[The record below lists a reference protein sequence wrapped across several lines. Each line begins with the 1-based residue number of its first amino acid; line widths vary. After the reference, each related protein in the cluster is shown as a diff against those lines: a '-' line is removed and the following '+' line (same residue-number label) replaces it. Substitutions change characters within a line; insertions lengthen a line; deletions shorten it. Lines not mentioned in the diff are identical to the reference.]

1 MSKLENISALLVAT
15 NSAFTKEAAFTTKTT
30 RAELI
35 RMLQATDF
43 AVSEALEVAENY
55 VKVSDQLFEDKE
67 KLSAEVQ
74 ELNSSHVMQLEH
86 LQDGRNAAD
95 FKHVGHLRFIFSGRL
110 LGHEHDPAIGIHG
123 RLQGLD
129 AFGTAHEQ
137 GDHHMGEYHHIAQ
150 RQQWQIQGCSGQ
162 GRMSRHGHS
171 SDKSMAYG
179 SWTGFFN
186 PVPPLRERVVS
197 AGHRRGATSCQPQAV
212 LTASR

>member
-86 LQDGRNAAD
+86 LQEKCSDLEAKLVTTYQQLTDCSLKNQELKFRVSEQQAKLVATNEELENSRLHVAALQHQVHKYKQQGFFD
-95 FKHVGHLRFIFSGRL
+95 RL
-110 LGHEHDPAIGIHG
+110 LGRTPE
-123 RLQGLD
+123 
-129 AFGTAHEQ
+129 
-137 GDHHMGEYHHIAQ
+137 
-150 RQQWQIQGCSGQ
+150 
-162 GRMSRHGHS
+162 
-171 SDKSMAYG
+171 
-179 SWTGFFN
+179 
-186 PVPPLRERVVS
+186 
-197 AGHRRGATSCQPQAV
+197 
-212 LTASR
+212 

>member
-74 ELNSSHVMQLEH
+74 ELNDSHVMQLKH
-86 LQDGRNAAD
+86 L
-95 FKHVGHLRFIFSGRL
+95 
-110 LGHEHDPAIGIHG
+110 HEK
-123 RLQGLD
+123 
-129 AFGTAHEQ
+129 
-137 GDHHMGEYHHIAQ
+137 
-150 RQQWQIQGCSGQ
+150 CSGLEAKLADANQ
-162 GRMSRHGHS
+162 QLTDCSLKNKELEFRVSEQQAKLVTT
-171 SDKSMAYG
+171 DKELADSKLYVAALQHQVHKYKQQ
-179 SWTGFFN
+179 GFFDRLFGRT
-186 PVPPLRERVVS
+186 PE
-197 AGHRRGATSCQPQAV
+197 
-212 LTASR
+212 

>member
-86 LQDGRNAAD
+86 LQEKCSRLEAKLVDANKRL
-95 FKHVGHLRFIFSGRL
+95 KSGEASL
-110 LGHEHDPAIGIHG
+110 LN
-123 RLQGLD
+123 L
-129 AFGTAHEQ
+129 
-137 GDHHMGEYHHIAQ
+137 EYQVHKYK
-150 RQQWQIQGCSGQ
+150 QQ
-162 GRMSRHGHS
+162 
-171 SDKSMAYG
+171 
-179 SWTGFFN
+179 GFFDRLFGRT
-186 PVPPLRERVVS
+186 PE
-197 AGHRRGATSCQPQAV
+197 
-212 LTASR
+212 

>member
-74 ELNSSHVMQLEH
+74 ELNDSHVMQLKH
-86 LQDGRNAAD
+86 LHEKCSDLEAKLVVTDQQLTDCSLKNKELEFRVSEQQAKLAD
-95 FKHVGHLRFIFSGRL
+95 ANTSNCELILKLVDANKFLKAGEASL
-110 LGHEHDPAIGIHG
+110 LS
-123 RLQGLD
+123 LQ
-129 AFGTAHEQ
+129 HQ
-137 GDHHMGEYHHIAQ
+137 VHKYK
-150 RQQWQIQGCSGQ
+150 QQ
-162 GRMSRHGHS
+162 
-171 SDKSMAYG
+171 
-179 SWTGFFN
+179 GFFDRLFGRT
-186 PVPPLRERVVS
+186 PE
-197 AGHRRGATSCQPQAV
+197 
-212 LTASR
+212 

>member
-74 ELNSSHVMQLEH
+74 ELNDSHVMQLKH
-86 LQDGRNAAD
+86 L
-95 FKHVGHLRFIFSGRL
+95 
-110 LGHEHDPAIGIHG
+110 HEK
-123 RLQGLD
+123 
-129 AFGTAHEQ
+129 
-137 GDHHMGEYHHIAQ
+137 
-150 RQQWQIQGCSGQ
+150 CSGLEAKLVVTDQ
-162 GRMSRHGHS
+162 QLTDCSLKNKELEFRVSEQQAELVATNKELADSKLYVAALQHQVH
-171 SDKSMAYG
+171 KYKQQ
-179 SWTGFFN
+179 GFFDRLFGRT
-186 PVPPLRERVVS
+186 PK
-197 AGHRRGATSCQPQAV
+197 
-212 LTASR
+212 